1 MVTRIPNAIALARC
15 NAQVDRLDAGT
26 GPGYIEL
33 RSGTQ
38 PNFGDAP
45 ASGAVLVTIPLQDPA
60 FGDAVDLN
68 PGARA
73 SLNGMPSANAAAA
86 GTAGWFRAYDSN
98 ANPVQDGAIT
108 LTGGGGEM
116 EIDNL
121 AITVGATV
129 TVTSWNVDEL
139 ESA

>member
-1 MVTRIPNAIALARC
+1 MATRIPNAAALDRC
-15 NAQVDRLDAGT
+15 NTQVDRLDAGT

-38 PNFGDAP
+38 PAFGDDP
-45 ASGAVLVTIPLQDPA
+45 ASGVLLATITLQSPA
-60 FGDAVDLN
+60 FGNAVDMN

-73 SLNGMPSANAAAA
+73 SLNGQPGANAGMG

-98 ANPVQDGAIT
+98 GNPVQDGAVT
-108 LTGGGGEM
+108 ATNGGGEM
-116 EIDNL
+116 QIDNPV
-121 AITVGATV
+121 ITQGATV
-129 TVTSWNVDEL
+129 TITSWHVDEL

>member
-1 MVTRIPNAIALARC
+1 MVTRIPNAAALARC
-15 NAQVDRLDAGT
+15 NAQVDRLDAGA

-33 RSGTQ
+33 RSGPQ
-38 PNFGDAP
+38 PAFGDDP
-45 ASGAVLVTIPLQDPA
+45 ASGVRLVTIPLQSPA
-60 FGDAVDLN
+60 FNSATDQA

-73 SLNGMPSANAAAA
+73 TLNGTPSANAEAG
-86 GTAGWFRAYDSN
+86 GTAGWFRAYDSD

-108 LTGGGGEM
+108 IAGGGGEM

-121 AITVGATV
+121 AITSGALV
-129 TVTSWNVDEL
+129 TITSWNVDEL

>member
-1 MVTRIPNAIALARC
+1 MVTRIPNAAALDRC

-26 GPGYIEL
+26 GSGYIEL
-33 RSGTQ
+33 RTGTQ
-38 PNFGDAP
+38 PANGDDL
-45 ASGAVLVTIPLQDPA
+45 ASGALLVTIPLQKPA
-60 FGDAVDLN
+60 FGDAVDLS

-73 SLNGMPSANAAAA
+73 SLNGTPSANATGG

-108 LTGGGGEM
+108 GPQGGGEM
-116 EIDNL
+116 EIDNPV
-121 AITVGATV
+121 ITPDATV
-129 TVTSWNVDEL
+129 TITSWNVDEL

>member
-1 MVTRIPNAIALARC
+1 MVTRIPNAAALARC

-38 PNFGDAP
+38 PAFGDAP
-45 ASGAVLVTIPLQDPA
+45 ATGTLLVTIPLQDPA
-60 FGDAVDLN
+60 FGDALDQN

-73 SLNGMPSANAAAA
+73 SLNGTPGANAAAA
-86 GTAGWFRAYDSN
+86 GTAGWFRAYDSD

-108 LTGGGGEM
+108 ITGGNGEM

-121 AITVGATV
+121 AITAGATV
-129 TVTSWNVDEL
+129 TITSWNVDEL

>member
-1 MVTRIPNAIALARC
+1 MVTRIPNAAALDRC
-15 NAQVDRLDAGT
+15 NAQVDRLDAGA

-38 PNFGDAP
+38 PAFGDDP
-45 ASGAVLVTIPLQDPA
+45 ASGVLLVTIPLQSPA
-60 FGDAVDLN
+60 FGNAVDLS

-73 SLNGMPSANAAAA
+73 SLNGTPSANAGAD

-98 ANPVQDGAIT
+98 GNPVQDGAIT
-108 LTGGGGEM
+108 VTNGGGEM
-116 EIDNL
+116 QIDNPV
-121 AITVGATV
+121 ITTGATV
-129 TVTSWNVDEL
+129 TITSWNVDEL